1 MEIVGYSVSWGGGSW
16 FFGWLTVVDA
26 VDAPGGFA
34 RHVGE
39 AILGLAVDANVA
51 CVILML
57 GIGDSY
63 GYH

>member
-1 MEIVGYSVSWGGGSW
+1 M
-16 FFGWLTVVDA
+16 VDA

-39 AILGLAVDANVA
+39 AILGLAADAHVA

-57 GIGDSY
+57 GIADSY